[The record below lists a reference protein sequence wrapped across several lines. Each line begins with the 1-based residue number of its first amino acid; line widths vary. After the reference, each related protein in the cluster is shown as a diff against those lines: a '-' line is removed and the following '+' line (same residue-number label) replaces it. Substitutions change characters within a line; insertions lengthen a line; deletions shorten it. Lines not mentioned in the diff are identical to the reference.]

1 MLSVDS
7 EVGIDEASDDTADTP
22 ATDPSAA
29 DVGDTTTAT
38 DEPAEPD
45 PNAESR
51 TALTF
56 ADRLNLL
63 FAAFLRP
70 PNEMGVREQWSNSAM
85 ARAIEALHG
94 RQIVTP
100 AYLSQLRRGQRLKP
114 SLEAAAAIAR
124 GFEHLSQFSPEP
136 GQQSAIVVFLAI
148 DPETANPDQL
158 AQLES
163 LNDELRY
170 YMGQR
175 ERVDQGERYGILAR
189 LGDIEDPDSLAE
201 VAKLVTR
208 LRKKERGGGPFGRRR
223 D

>member
-1 MLSVDS
+1 VLSVDS
-7 EVGIDEASDDTADTP
+7 DEASDDPADTP
-22 ATDPSAA
+22 AADTSAGVVDTTAAGDTPTGPDTDP
-29 DVGDTTTAT
+29 
-38 DEPAEPD
+38 
-45 PNAESR
+45 ESR

-85 ARAIEALHG
+85 ARAIESLHG

-148 DPETANPDQL
+148 DPETASTDQL

-163 LNDELRY
+163 LSDELRY

-175 ERVDQGERYGILAR
+175 ERVDQGERFGILAR

-223 D
+223 Q

>member
-1 MLSVDS
+1 MSVDS

-22 ATDPSAA
+22 ATDTAAA
-29 DVGDTTTAT
+29 DGGDTTTAT
-38 DEPAEPD
+38 DEPPEPD
-45 PNAESR
+45 PDAESR

-70 PNEMGVREQWSNSAM
+70 PNEMGVREQWSNSAV

-114 SLEAAAAIAR
+114 SLEAASAIAR

-148 DPETANPDQL
+148 DPETASPDQL

-163 LNDELRY
+163 LSDELRY

-208 LRKKERGGGPFGRRR
+208 LRKKERGGRPFGRRR